1 MPVIKPKI
9 IGRIS
14 DVKGV
19 DEITTLF
26 IDEINKGDPV
36 YVQTIIGKPN

>member
-19 DEITTLF
+19 EEITTLF
-26 IDEINKGDPV
+26 RDEIKERRSCLCSND
-36 YVQTIIGKPN
+36 YW